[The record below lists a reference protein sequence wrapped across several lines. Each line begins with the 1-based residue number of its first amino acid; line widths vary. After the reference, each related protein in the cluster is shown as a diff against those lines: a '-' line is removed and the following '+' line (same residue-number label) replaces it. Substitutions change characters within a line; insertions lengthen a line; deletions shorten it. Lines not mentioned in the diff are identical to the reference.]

1 MAIAPVNGLSQSLPQ
16 ASEIGSATRSQ
27 DAKGTSANFQQLIT
41 DGVGS
46 VNQKLNDASQM
57 SKEFLTQGK
66 HDLHEVMIALDQ
78 ADLSFRYMV
87 QIRNKV
93 LDAYNDVMRMQV

>member
-1 MAIAPVNGLSQSLPQ
+1 MSIPPIQGLSTSLP
-16 ASEIGSATRSQ
+16 SLNDVGGATRAQETSTNFKELISNGIQ
-27 DAKGTSANFQQLIT
+27 DVNQQLT
-41 DGVGS
+41 G
-46 VNQKLNDASQM
+46 ASKM
-57 SKEFLTQGK
+57 SQEFLTQGK